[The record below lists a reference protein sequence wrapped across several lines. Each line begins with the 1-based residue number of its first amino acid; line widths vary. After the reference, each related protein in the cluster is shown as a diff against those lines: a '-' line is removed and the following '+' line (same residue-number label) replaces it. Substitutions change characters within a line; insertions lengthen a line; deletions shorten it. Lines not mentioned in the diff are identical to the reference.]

1 MAQNLNSNL
10 DMDSENDF
18 FDEDFYE
25 DDAMGFFDNE
35 AFAESDGICV
45 SIDLSDDFEVM
56 DAEVSR
62 DLDDETVQESEKLA
76 QMIDHTNLKPDSTV
90 DQITSLCLEA
100 KKHHFKSVCV
110 NSAWVRLCAELLRGS
125 DVEVCSV
132 VGFPLGA
139 MIPEAKAMEAEM
151 AIENGATE
159 IDMVMNIGALKSKD
173 YRLVSK
179 DIAGVIKIAHSHN
192 VLVKVIIETCLL
204 TDEEKKI
211 ACLIAKALGADFVKT
226 STGFSTGG
234 ATEADVKLMRETVG
248 DEMGVKASGGI
259 RTSEDAKKMIKAG
272 ASRIGASASIKI
284 IDAKEK

>member
-1 MAQNLNSNL
+1 MAQNLNSSL

-45 SIDLSDDFEVM
+45 SIELSDDFEVM

-132 VGFPLGA
+132 IGFPLGA

-159 IDMVMNIGALKSKD
+159 IDMVMNIGALKGKD

-234 ATEADVKLMRETVG
+234 ATEADVKLIRETVG

>member
-1 MAQNLNSNL
+1 MTQNLKSNL
-10 DMDSENDF
+10 DMEAENESFDEV
-18 FDEDFYE
+18 FDEDGATE
-25 DDAMGFFDNE
+25 FFNNE

-56 DAEVSR
+56 HVEVSK
-62 DLDDETVQESEKLA
+62 DLDDETVQESEELA
-76 QMIDHTNLKPDSTV
+76 QMIDHTSLKPDTTV

-100 KKHHFKSVCV
+100 KKYHFKSVCV
-110 NSAWVRLCAELLRGS
+110 NSTWVRLCAELLRGS
-125 DVEVCSV
+125 EVDVCSV

-139 MIPEAKAMEAEM
+139 MIPEAKAVEAEM

-159 IDMVMNIGALKSKD
+159 IDMVMNVGALKSKD
-173 YRLVSK
+173 YRLVSR
-179 DIAGVIKIAHSHN
+179 DIAGVIRIAHSHN

-234 ATEADVKLMRETVG
+234 ATEADVKLMRATVG
-248 DEMGVKASGGI
+248 DELGVKASGGI
-259 RTSEDAKKMIKAG
+259 RTPEDAKKMIKAG

-284 IDAKEK
+284 IGAKEE

>member
-1 MAQNLNSNL
+1 MAQNLNSSL

-45 SIDLSDDFEVM
+45 SIELSDDFEVM

-132 VGFPLGA
+132 IGFPLGA

-159 IDMVMNIGALKSKD
+159 IDMVMNIGALKGKD